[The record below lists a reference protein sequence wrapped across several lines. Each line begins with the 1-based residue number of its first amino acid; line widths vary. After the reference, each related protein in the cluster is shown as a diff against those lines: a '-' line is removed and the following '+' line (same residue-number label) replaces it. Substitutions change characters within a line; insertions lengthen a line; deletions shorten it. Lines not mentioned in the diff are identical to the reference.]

1 MVNDTPVEDWL
12 EMRPNVT
19 SRIQSL
25 VRRMGSLPALLQELA
40 AAQEETA
47 DFLEHL
53 PDSFVTQRKHLYRRA
68 AQWALETVPSHYYD
82 EHKEQI
88 ENALRPAQ

>member
-12 EMRPNVT
+12 QMRPNVT
-19 SRIQSL
+19 TRIQSL
-25 VRRMGSLPALLQELA
+25 VKRMGSLPALLQELA

-53 PDSFVTQRKHLYRRA
+53 PDSFVNQRKHLYRRA

-88 ENALRPAQ
+88 ENALQPSK